1 MKLFTPGPI
10 AMDEQTISLGG
21 TQAQYF
27 RTPEF
32 SRLMLECAA
41 MLKTAL
47 DAPDDARMIFLTA
60 SGTGAMEAAVMNL
73 FTPRDKVL
81 VISGGTFGQRF
92 RRICEIHEIPA
103 EVIELRWD
111 EAFKPE
117 MLERYENSGITG
129 MLVNMCETSTGQLYP
144 MEVFSTF
151 CKRNGVCLVV
161 DAISSFLCDPF
172 SMKKT
177 NADAV
182 IVSSQKGLA
191 LHPGMSFAAIRKEAF
206 EKRCANNSVKSLYF
220 NFKDYEQ
227 DIIRGQTPYTPAVG
241 VINQMHDKLCR
252 LLKEGVENHIRAIK
266 NIAVYCRGRLRAKT
280 EFTIP
285 EYPLSNGVTPVYCP
299 SKNAKDIFEFL
310 KNSFDVYVTPCAG
323 DIAPVLFRVAHMS
336 RQISEKDID
345 RLIALLSRYGEK
357 K

>member
-1 MKLFTPGPI
+1 
-10 AMDEQTISLGG
+10 MDEQTISLGG

-60 SGTGAMEAAVMNL
+60 SGTGAMEAAVMNF

-117 MLERYENSGITG
+117 MLERYENGGITG

-144 MEVFSTF
+144 MEVFSGF

-191 LHPGMSFAAIRKEAF
+191 LHPGMSFVAVRKETF
-206 EKRCANNSVKSLYF
+206 EKRVVNNGVKSLYF
-220 NFKDYEQ
+220 NFNDYYPE
-227 DIIRGQTPYTPAVG
+227 ILRGQTEFTPAIG
-241 VINQMHDKLCR
+241 IINELNDKLKR
-252 LLKEGVENHIRAIK
+252 ILAMGTNSYVEHCFFLSDYFRK
-266 NIAVYCRGRLRAKT
+266 CLESVQYLSSVH
-280 EFTIP
+280 
-285 EYPLSNGVTPVYCP
+285 YPLSNCVTPVLCTK
-299 SKNAKDIFEFL
+299 KNAQKIVASLRDKHDI
-310 KNSFDVYVTPCAG
+310 YVVPAAG
-323 DIAPVLFRVAHMS
+323 DLADSMFRVAHMS
-336 RQISEKDID
+336 RRLSEKDID
-345 RLIALLSRYGEK
+345 QLIALLRRYGEQK
-357 K
+357 